1 MDASLDLL
9 DKYPEIDSYLS
20 TSNNFPVFMKL
31 MASILFLRQK
41 IGYTVSETE
50 SFYTCI
56 SRVDSNVFANISKE
70 DLPKVLECFVMLAC
84 SYICDS
90 DSIDIDDVS
99 VNDSKKK
106 VCSVITKYLIAN

>member
-9 DKYPEIDSYLS
+9 NKYPEIDSYLS
-20 TSNNFPVFMKL
+20 TSTNFPVFMKL

-50 SFYTCI
+50 SFYHCI
-56 SRVDSNVFANISKE
+56 SRVDSNVFANVSAE
-70 DLPKVLECFVMLAC
+70 DLPKVLECFVILTC
-84 SYICDS
+84 SYICGS

-99 VNDSKKK
+99 AEESKKK
-106 VCSVITKYLIAN
+106 VCSVITKYMIAN

>member
-31 MASILFLRQK
+31 MASILLLRQK
-41 IGYTVSETE
+41 IGYTVSETDN
-50 SFYTCI
+50 FYHCI
-56 SRVDSNVFANISKE
+56 PRVDSNVYANISTE
-70 DLPKVLECFVMLAC
+70 DLPKVLECFVILTC
-84 SYICDS
+84 SYICGS

-99 VNDSKKK
+99 AEESKKK
-106 VCSVITKYLIAN
+106 VCSVIAKYMIAN

>member
-31 MASILFLRQK
+31 MASILFIRQK
-41 IGYTVSETE
+41 LGYTVSESD
-50 SFYTCI
+50 SFYNCI
-56 SRVDSNVFANISKE
+56 SRVDSNVFANVSL
-70 DLPKVLECFVMLAC
+70 DDFPKLLECFVVLAC

-90 DSIDIDDVS
+90 DTIDIDDVS

-106 VCSVITKYLIAN
+106 VCSVIAKHLIAN